1 MPQQA
6 GRDGTP
12 QAGSRWLDI
21 VEEKLME
28 INVFSPDGLGS
39 RKNMTGVDFTEAA
52 IRDLERKVV
61 NRLCR

>member
-1 MPQQA
+1 
-6 GRDGTP
+6 
-12 QAGSRWLDI
+12 
-21 VEEKLME
+21 ME